1 MALVIWPRRAN
12 TGAQVRHADWPSAL
26 WEDGRSM
33 VITRR
38 PRSLAAMLVV
48 CAAAL
53 LVAELVATQHQEVRD
68 ALLLWPLLVVAVL
81 VPLLVRQPR
90 SARHSRSEAA
100 LGLAAATLDLNVDV
114 TELHVWGGDIGDT
127 LFRAEIECAHRPPAI
142 SVERA
147 GGRVAVE
154 QAPSWPGGIR
164 LEPYPL
170 DIEAVLSSRIEWT
183 LRVRATALS
192 GTLDLRNVRLAE
204 MDLTVGGARFF
215 ADLPAP
221 DGPVQ
226 VRIAG
231 PGLHVTLSFP
241 AGTPVRVLPN
251 DGWHMETAA
260 WGPDRGAGAIEGGG
274 QADRYDVWLAGSG
287 RCRIVRRAAELAGW
301 KRPMLFVLREPPPA

>member
-1 MALVIWPRRAN
+1 
-12 TGAQVRHADWPSAL
+12 
-26 WEDGRSM
+26 M

-38 PRSLAAMLVV
+38 PRSLAAVVIV

-53 LVAELVATQHQEVRD
+53 LVAELVATRHQEVRD

-81 VPLLVRQPR
+81 VPLLLRQPR
-90 SARHSRSEAA
+90 SARHLRSEPA
-100 LGLAAATLDLNVDV
+100 LGLAAATLDLHVDV
-114 TELHVWGGDIGDT
+114 TELLVWAADIGDT
-127 LFRAEIECAHRPPAI
+127 LFQTQIECAHRPPAI

-147 GGRVAVE
+147 GGRVAIE
-154 QAPSWPGGIR
+154 QAPSWLGGLR

-170 DIEAVLSSRIEWT
+170 HIEAVLSRRIDWA

-204 MDLTVGGARFF
+204 LDLTVGGARFF

-231 PGLHVTLSFP
+231 TGLHATLSVP
-241 AGTPVRVLPN
+241 AGTPVRVLLN
-251 DGWHMETAA
+251 DGWHVEAGA
-260 WGPDRGAGAIEGGG
+260 SIHGRGAEAAEGGG
-274 QADRYDVWLAGSG
+274 PADRYDLWLVGG
-287 RCRIVRRAAELAGW
+287 GHCRIVRRAAELAGW
-301 KRPMLFVLREPPPA
+301 RRPALSVLSALREAPPA